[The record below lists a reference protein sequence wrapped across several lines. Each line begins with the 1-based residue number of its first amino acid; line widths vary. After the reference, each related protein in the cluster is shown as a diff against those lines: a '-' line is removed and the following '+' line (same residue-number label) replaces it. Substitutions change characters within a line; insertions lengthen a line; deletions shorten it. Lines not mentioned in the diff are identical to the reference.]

1 MDKAN
6 MKAVLQKYTMIIVLI
21 LVTLFFTWKT
31 GGKILLPQNISNLI
45 GVVPN
50 SKAKPYINY

>member
-31 GGKILLPQNISNLI
+31 GGKIRAGHGYAALHPDRR
-45 GVVPN
+45 
-50 SKAKPYINY
+50 

>member
-31 GGKILLPQNISNLI
+31 GARFCFPRIFPI
-45 GVVPN
+45 
-50 SKAKPYINY
+50 